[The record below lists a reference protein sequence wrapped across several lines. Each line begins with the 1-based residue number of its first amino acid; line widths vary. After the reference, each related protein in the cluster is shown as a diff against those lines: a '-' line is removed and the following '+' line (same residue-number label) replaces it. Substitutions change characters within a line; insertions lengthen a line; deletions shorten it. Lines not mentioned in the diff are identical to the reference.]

1 MSRKPPAIVAELGRP
16 ETPQETADRKAASS
30 ARYRGSKTLVNL
42 VAAML
47 ACAGI
52 VVVMVLVVM
61 RPGPAAPEPIDVGAA
76 AADASASLDVP
87 VADPEVPDTW
97 AANAAELRRGA
108 AGIEQWYVGWITADD
123 SFAMLTQG
131 VGADATW
138 LAATTREAAPTGTL
152 EVDGVEWTVADQ
164 RDLDDPGNLA
174 WVAWTQ
180 AGGSAY
186 VVAGTAADDEL
197 QTLVEAVTAELPAS

>member
-16 ETPQETADRKAASS
+16 ETAQETADRKAASS

-52 VVVMVLVVM
+52 VIVMVLVVM
-61 RPGPAAPEPIDVGAA
+61 RPGPAAPEPIDVSAA
-76 AADASASLDVP
+76 ASDASASLDVP
-87 VADPEVPDTW
+87 VADPDVPETW
-97 AANAAELRRGA
+97 AANAAELRSGA
-108 AGIEQWYVGWITADD
+108 AGIEQWYVGWITGDEA
-123 SFAMLTQG
+123 FASLTQG
-131 VGADATW
+131 IDADGTW
-138 LAATTREAAPTGTL
+138 LAATTREAIPTGSL
-152 EVDGVEWTVADQ
+152 DVDGVEWTVADQ
-164 RDLDDPGNLA
+164 RDMDDPGNLA

-180 AGGSAY
+180 AGGSTY